1 MFTLNSLHALLP
13 CLPRLVAVALH
24 ADGTEQDSRCAGL
37 RYYLQRVSFLM
48 SHACS
53 LPSCFAQWFWWL
65 SSIAYAAVTACTV
78 QAVVACRVFVAGAPE
93 WPMQPASVGQELLCC
108 AALAA
113 SAGDVL

>member
-1 MFTLNSLHALLP
+1 MCRAPLLP
-13 CLPRLVAVALH
+13 AASFVPYVARLF
-24 ADGTEQDSRCAGL
+24 S
-37 RYYLQRVSFLM
+37 
-48 SHACS
+48 
-53 LPSCFAQWFWWL
+53 AQLLCTVVLLWL

-78 QAVVACRVFVAGAPE
+78 QALVACSVFVAGAPE